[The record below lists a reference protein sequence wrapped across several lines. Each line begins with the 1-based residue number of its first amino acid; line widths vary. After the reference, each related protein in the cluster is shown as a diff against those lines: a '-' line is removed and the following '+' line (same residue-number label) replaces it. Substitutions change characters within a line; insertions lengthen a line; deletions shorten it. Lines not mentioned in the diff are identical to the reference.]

1 MTEAILH
8 LTSGKGPDE
17 CRWVVAQLAKAF
29 ADEAARI
36 GVTCEVLDAQDELP
50 ASLLI
55 SVSGDG
61 ALAFVRERT
70 GTILWIGE
78 SPFRP
83 RHKRRNWFVGVALA
97 PVPEDV
103 PDLRDSD
110 IDFQAMR
117 ASGPGGQHV
126 NKTDSAVRAIHRPT
140 GLVATAQ
147 EQRSQHANR
156 KLAKLKLAMVLEER
170 RSGATEQV
178 RQEQWSVHQQLERGN
193 PVRTYDGPKFK
204 LRRSR

>member
-1 MTEAILH
+1 MIEAILQ